1 MNTTCFTRKIK
12 PLEVVTETQCEEIRQ
27 GTMEVLEKTG
37 VVKVLEDSDS
47 IIVRDTPISNLTKKD
62 LLSQD

>member
-37 VVKVLEDSDS
+37 VVFKHKKALE
-47 IIVRDTPISNLTKKD
+47 I
-62 LLSQD
+62 LSRHGCECSHPAAF